1 MSSPHY
7 ERIALLIAL
16 VAIAGVGL
24 LLFNNAS
31 AGGFVIGSSVAS
43 PTTISYPTS
52 AGLYSYCYDSDNGI
66 KPGEPGIAVLLV
78 SSLPLPS
85 GVGAF
90 FSGASG
96 LGGGTGVN
104 SSAYLFPPNSSNS
117 DPNNPFTNGFVFTI
131 GNVSLFI
138 YEDVGSGNA
147 GNFTPGEPTSN
158 SGASRAILN
167 EKYCITSTYTGANGQ
182 TLTNVAVQNRFF
194 AGNNLG
200 RDLVDTP
207 YAIFDNLS
215 ADYLK

>member
-1 MSSPHY
+1 MPPHY

-24 LLFNNAS
+24 LLLNNAS
-31 AGGFVIGSSVAS
+31 AGGFVIGSSIGSSTV
-43 PTTISYPTS
+43 ISNSAS

-66 KPGEPGIAVLLV
+66 KPGEPGVTVLLV
-78 SSLPLPS
+78 SPQPLPS

-90 FSGASG
+90 FAGVSG
-96 LGGGTGVN
+96 LGVGTGVN

-117 DPNNPFTNGFVFTI
+117 NPNNPFTNGFVFMI

-138 YEDVGSGNA
+138 YTDVGSGNA
-147 GNFTPGEPTSN
+147 GNFTPGEPTN
-158 SGASRAILN
+158 NNGVSRAILN
-167 EKYCITSTYTGANGQ
+167 EKYCITSTYTGSNGQ
-182 TLTNVAVQNRFF
+182 TLTSVAVQNRFF